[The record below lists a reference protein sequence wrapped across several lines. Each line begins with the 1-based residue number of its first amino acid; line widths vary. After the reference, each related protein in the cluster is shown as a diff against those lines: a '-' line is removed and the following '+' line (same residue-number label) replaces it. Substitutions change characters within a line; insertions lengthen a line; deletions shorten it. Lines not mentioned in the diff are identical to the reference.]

1 MSRQIVTSSCR
12 RYLRAA
18 LATVITTIAMQVGSL
33 DPETLSSAATAYA
46 AAPDDPPP
54 DALIKDGHWKRARAV
69 VEPQYKA
76 HPDDAEL
83 NYLMSEIDDAFGNV
97 EGARALAE
105 KAVALK
111 GSDARYHRQLADV
124 DGETAETA
132 SLFAKA
138 GWAKKFKAEAEQ
150 AAQLDPKNLDAR
162 FDLLEYDLQAPRMMG
177 GGKDKAVA
185 MAGEIAKIDPAQ
197 GDLAQARIALDAKD
211 RAAEERWY
219 LKAVAAEPDSYAVLT
234 SLAGFYQRPP
244 QTRLDQA
251 RKYAAEAIKTH
262 PGRAEAYSLL
272 ASACA
277 AEGRWKELEVTLAEA
292 ASKVPDDLDPCYR
305 AGLAILNDDGPG
317 GGALARAEAYFRK
330 YLSADPE
337 GGEPTL
343 AHAHWRLGLVLEKEG
358 RKPEA
363 ISELKAA
370 VQSNPS
376 LSAAKKDLSR
386 LQ

>member
-1 MSRQIVTSSCR
+1 MREDAVASPHGRHLKAT
-12 RYLRAA
+12 
-18 LATVITTIAMQVGSL
+18 LATLIAAITLQAGSL
-33 DPETLSSAATAYA
+33 HHNGYA
-46 AAPDDPPP
+46 APGDPAPG
-54 DALIKDGHWKRARAV
+54 ALIKAGHWKRARAL

-97 EGARALAE
+97 DGARALAE

-111 GSDARYHRQLADV
+111 SGDARYHRQLADV

-132 SLFAKA
+132 SLFAKG
-138 GWAKKFKAEAEQ
+138 GWAKKFKTEAEQ

-162 FDLLEYDLQAPRMMG
+162 FDLLEYDLQAPRLMG
-177 GGKDKAVA
+177 GGKDKADA
-185 MAGEIAKIDPAQ
+185 MAAEIAKIDPAQ
-197 GDLAQARIALDAKD
+197 GDLAQARIAQDAKD
-211 RAAEERWY
+211 RGAEESWY
-219 LKAVAAEPDSYAVLT
+219 LKALAAKPDSYEVLT
-234 SLAGFYQRPP
+234 SVAGFYQRPP
-244 QTRLDQA
+244 QPRLDQS
-251 RKYAAEAIKTH
+251 RKYAGQAIKAD

-272 ASACA
+272 ASAYA
-277 AEGRWKELEVTLAEA
+277 IGSRWNELESTLAVA
-292 ASKVPDDLDPCYR
+292 VSNVPDDLDPYYR
-305 AGLAILNDDGPG
+305 AALAILNDDGSG
-317 GGALARAEAYFRK
+317 GSALTRAEGYFRK

-370 VQSNPS
+370 LQLNPD
-376 LSAAKKDLSR
+376 LNAARKDLSR